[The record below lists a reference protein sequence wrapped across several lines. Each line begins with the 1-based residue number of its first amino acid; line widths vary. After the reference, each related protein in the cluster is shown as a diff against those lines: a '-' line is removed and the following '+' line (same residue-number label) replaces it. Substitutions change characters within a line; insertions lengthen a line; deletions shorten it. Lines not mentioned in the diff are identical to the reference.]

1 MKGKI
6 LTILIFT
13 FIFFTGCSA
22 DYNLVIT
29 NKKKVIENVTLLD
42 ENENILKTSDSVDY
56 FLMYKKKQ
64 FTTIGYNAKNI
75 VGNKYSGLELSNTYK
90 NLNDYADNSIM
101 KYLFEGA
108 NIEEDD
114 NLFVFE
120 TTGDYLYNDIFSVDL
135 MSDYIY
141 NLDSITVK
149 IKFYNKVVNHN
160 ADSVDE
166 KNNIYTWVLSKDNN
180 YDNIM
185 FQLSNEVEFGIM
197 IKDYLSQHKFIFVII
212 GGVILLIVVLIM
224 NLRKTIINSNSI

>member
-1 MKGKI
+1 
-6 LTILIFT
+6 
-13 FIFFTGCSA
+13 
-22 DYNLVIT
+22 
-29 NKKKVIENVTLLD
+29 
-42 ENENILKTSDSVDY
+42 
-56 FLMYKKKQ
+56 
-64 FTTIGYNAKNI
+64 
-75 VGNKYSGLELSNTYK
+75 
-90 NLNDYADNSIM
+90 M

-185 FQLSNEVEFGIM
+185 FQLSNEVKFGIM